1 MKVARVEG
9 ENHNAIAAG
18 VLLRNSDNFRAANAA
33 GLLGGGLVTAY
44 LAIEDDVTF
53 AETEAKH
60 RQPERDDGDH
70 REGKSGT

>member
-1 MKVARVEG
+1 
-9 ENHNAIAAG
+9 
-18 VLLRNSDNFRAANAA
+18 
-33 GLLGGGLVTAY
+33 LLGGGLVTAD